1 MWACQHGREDY
12 FRSAFVPLE
21 QKWGVPSVCLGAWV
35 LSPGD
40 LSPHIL
46 SPVFQEV
53 WSRPLPS
60 PTHQGEGLWGM
71 FSRRTLHEINSILT
85 LQMTLHINIQ

>member
-1 MWACQHGREDY
+1 MR
-12 FRSAFVPLE
+12 RSPPRPPELGPE
-21 QKWGVPSVCLGAWV
+21 PGVPFVFV
-35 LSPGD
+35 
-40 LSPHIL
+40 L

-53 WSRPLPS
+53 WSLPLPS

-71 FSRRTLHEINSILT
+71 FSRRTRHEINSILT